1 MPLDPQLKPLID
13 AMESNPDAKQ
23 THEQSP
29 EEAREA
35 YRALGAMFGPGEAV
49 ARLENRSFP
58 GPESK
63 VPLRIYTPEGEG
75 PFAVLVFYHGGGFV
89 IGDLDSHDKECRA
102 LCNRAGC
109 IVVAVHYRL
118 APEHPFP
125 AAPNDCYAALQWVA
139 AHASEFRGDPSRLA
153 VGGDSAG
160 GNLSAVIAL
169 LARDQ
174 DGPPLRFQLLIYP
187 TVDARSLDAYPSQ
200 AENASGPILKRET
213 MEYFMGHYMGS
224 GSQSDSNRM
233 DVRASP
239 ILAESL
245 AGLPP
250 ALIITAELDPLR
262 DEGEAYAEALEAA
275 GVSTVLCRYDGQPH
289 AFFQLSPI
297 LDAGKLALDQAAAAL
312 REYLA

>member
-13 AMESNPDAKQ
+13 AMASNPDAKE
-23 THEQSP
+23 THEQTP

-35 YRALGAMFGPGEAV
+35 YRALGAMFGPGEVV
-49 ARLENRSFP
+49 ARVEDRSFP
-58 GPESK
+58 GPESEI
-63 VPLRIYTPEGEG
+63 PLRIYTPEGKG
-75 PFAVLVFYHGGGFV
+75 PFAVLVFFHGGGFV
-89 IGDLDSHDKECRA
+89 IGDLESHDKECRA

-125 AAPNDCYAALQWVA
+125 AAPDDCYAALEWVA
-139 AHASEFRGDPSRLA
+139 AHASEFDGDPDRLA

-160 GNLSAVIAL
+160 GNLSAVVAL
-169 LARDQ
+169 LARDRG
-174 DGPPLRFQLLIYP
+174 GPRLRFQLLVYP
-187 TVDARSLDAYPSQ
+187 TVDARRVDVYPSQ
-200 AENASGPILKRET
+200 VENAAGPILKRET
-213 MEYFMGHYMGS
+213 MDYFIGHYLGS
-224 GSQSDSNRM
+224 GRQADSDRL

-250 ALIITAELDPLR
+250 ALVITAELDPLR
-262 DEGEAYAEALEAA
+262 DEGEAYAAALEAA
-275 GVSTVLCRYDGQPH
+275 GVPTVLERYDGQPH

-297 LDAGKLALDQAAAAL
+297 LDAGKRVLDQAGRAL
-312 REYLA
+312 SEHLA